1 MIDQKLIELRKAM
14 KARKPNFHVQ
24 NSNDP
29 KKRFSGRWKRP
40 KGLQSKI
47 RERRK
52 GNPRYI
58 EPGYGSPAAVRGV
71 SAEGLFPV
79 VVHNVGDLAK
89 VKGDHGVV
97 ISATV
102 GLRKKAEIVKVA
114 VEKKLRL
121 LNVNHTELAKAV
133 GEFLAARK
141 KRRHEILQKR
151 KIKGEAKKPAPEA
164 TSTAAAAK
172 SEQAKAAGTQGQ
184 GAPDIESRVDDEDK
198 KKAEKAEKDRILTK
212 AK

>member
-71 SAEGLFPV
+71 SHEGLFPIV
-79 VVHNVGDLAK
+79 VNNVGDLAK
-89 VKGDHGVV
+89 VKEDHGVV

-114 VEKKLRL
+114 VEKKLKL
-121 LNVNHTELAKAV
+121 LNVNHSELSKAV
-133 GEFLAARK
+133 GEFLAERK

-151 KIKGEAKKPAPEA
+151 KVKGETKKAASAPA
-164 TSTAAAAK
+164 TSAAAK
-172 SEQAKAAGTQGQ
+172 SEQAKTAGAE
-184 GAPDIESRVDDEDK
+184 GAPDIESVVGDEEK